1 MGLIIAIDG
10 YSCCGKST
18 LAKDLAS
25 KLNLLYIDSGAMYRA
40 VTLYFMRNYID
51 LLDLNSVA
59 NALENIKI
67 EFRRI
72 DSKNHTILND
82 EDVESEIRS
91 PEVSKLVSPVSTIS
105 MVRKFLVES
114 QKEFAKSG
122 DLVMDGR
129 DIGTVVFPDADLKL
143 FLTADITIRTHRRFR
158 ELNTENNWT
167 FEDLKKNLEIRD
179 HIDSTR
185 ADSPLK
191 KAEDAIE
198 IDTSYLTREEQLEKV
213 LEILETNLK
222 KTRSN

>member
-40 VTLYFMRNYID
+40 VTLYFMRNDID
-51 LLDLNSVA
+51 LLDLNSVT

-105 MVRKFLVES
+105 MVRKFLV
-114 QKEFAKSG
+114 F
-122 DLVMDGR
+122 
-129 DIGTVVFPDADLKL
+129 
-143 FLTADITIRTHRRFR
+143 FL
-158 ELNTENNWT
+158 L
-167 FEDLKKNLEIRD
+167 L
-179 HIDSTR
+179 
-185 ADSPLK
+185 
-191 KAEDAIE
+191 
-198 IDTSYLTREEQLEKV
+198 Y
-213 LEILETNLK
+213 
-222 KTRSN
+222 